1 MRSISCFVVDDE
13 KEACFRLKDII
24 EKFPELDFLGYEQN
38 ADQAVTTI
46 IQKKPD
52 LIFLDVEMPCKTG
65 FDILQEVRSHTFFP
79 TVIFVTAYDQYAIH
93 AIRKKA
99 FDYLLKPVNI
109 QEFKKAIERYKK
121 GDQEYLNFENTP
133 LTQRE
138 KEVARLLCQGKTS
151 KDIAGQL
158 YISTNTVNTHRKSIL
173 KKLGL
178 KNTQELLATFVQK

>member
-79 TVIFVTAYDQYAIH
+79 TVIFVTNSLLAICFVSS
-93 AIRKKA
+93 IRVLIGLVT
-99 FDYLLKPVNI
+99 LLPRIK
-109 QEFKKAIERYKK
+109 
-121 GDQEYLNFENTP
+121 ENTANIINENNP
-133 LTQRE
+133 NTMIWLRSTYNSSVMRE
-138 KEVARLLCQGKTS
+138 TGT
-151 KDIAGQL
+151 
-158 YISTNTVNTHRKSIL
+158 
-173 KKLGL
+173 
-178 KNTQELLATFVQK
+178 